1 MPFMS
6 SQQPYERPQPLTGPI
21 KTRAEARVRYG
32 AIVADLRTV
41 TDEIELEGFLMD
53 MKLDLDQFENELPF
67 LWEGDG
73 LDFIGLEQEIERA
86 RARVSR
92 AVADW

>member
-6 SQQPYERPQPLTGPI
+6 PYERPEPLTGPI
-21 KTRAEARVRYG
+21 KTRAEARIKYG
-32 AIVADLRTV
+32 EIADDLRSV
-41 TDEIELEGFLMD
+41 TDEFELEGFLLD
-53 MKLDLDQFENELPF
+53 MRVELLQFESELSF

-92 AVADW
+92 FVADW

>member
-6 SQQPYERPQPLTGPI
+6 ANQPYERPAPLTGPI
-21 KTRAEARVRYG
+21 KTRAEARTKYS
-32 AIVADLRTV
+32 AIVEDLRTV
-41 TDEIELEGFLMD
+41 TDEHELDGFLMD
-53 MKLDLDQFENELPF
+53 MKIELFQFESELPF

-73 LDFIGLEQEIERA
+73 QDFPGLEKEIEWA

-92 AVADW
+92 LQAEW